1 VTASKIA
8 LPASSRPVSP
18 AKRLSSAVYDE
29 IKARILDGDY
39 KPGDW
44 LAVDALCDEFQVS
57 RQPVMEALR
66 RLSGEWLVVIIP
78 QVGCRVTTYEPQAFR
93 DFLATF
99 GEMEAQLGALA
110 AERRTDEQL
119 DLLEGILGQLR
130 KLTHHDAEYRSLTRD
145 FHSTILDM
153 AHSELLARLCEQMWD
168 FGEFVFSTVT
178 GSPNDDSIPQT
189 LSAQIHLVE
198 AIRTQNQALAK
209 LHTAVWL
216 MGVLAT
222 VP

>member
-1 VTASKIA
+1 MRTVEPSSPPSK
-8 LPASSRPVSP
+8 RPVSP
-18 AKRLSSAVYDE
+18 AKRLSAAVYDV

-39 KPGDW
+39 KPGEW
-44 LAVDALCDEFQVS
+44 LAVDALCDEFEVS

-66 RLSGEWLVVIIP
+66 RLSGEWLVAIIP

-99 GEMEAQLGALA
+99 GEMEAKLGALA
-110 AERRTDEQL
+110 AERRTPEQL
-119 DLLEGILGQLR
+119 ELLDSILGELR
-130 KLTHHDAEYRSLTRD
+130 QLTHHDADYRSLTRD

-178 GSPNDDSIPQT
+178 GSPNDDTIPQT
-189 LSAQIHLVE
+189 LSAQINLVD
-198 AIRTQNQALAK
+198 AIRTQNQALAR

-222 VP
+222 VL